1 MVSILYLY
9 YNQPLALKHL
19 EDIGYKDYP
28 ARTIIVDDG
37 SKTPLDCKWAEVY
50 RIEQDIPWNQP
61 AANNLG
67 FSKIKDDETVLR
79 MDIDHWIELDDLLNL
94 PEIEENTIMK
104 FKRFRHDADGSIKEL
119 KPANNIYLT
128 KASTIKRIGG
138 YNEDFCGSYGYDDKE
153 LMYKLSRNR
162 CHVLV
167 HDSIFIHVSQESST
181 KGLSRDT
188 NRNKELFESI
198 KQKQTTT

>member
-37 SKTPLDCKWAEVY
+37 IKTPLDCIWAEIY

-79 MDIDHWIELDDLLNL
+79 MDIDHWIELKDLLIL
-94 PEIEENTIMK
+94 PKVKENTIIK
-104 FKRFRHDADGSIKEL
+104 FKRLRHDPDGTTKEL
-119 KPANNIYLT
+119 QAANNIYLT
-128 KASTIKRIGG
+128 KASTIKTIGG

-153 LMYKLSRNR
+153 LLYRLSLNR
-162 CHVLV
+162 CHVLI
-167 HDSIFIHVSQESST
+167 HDSIFIHVCAESST
-181 KGLSRDT
+181 KNLSRDT
-188 NRNKELFESI
+188 SRNKKLFESI
-198 KQKQTTT
+198 KQNQSKT